1 MYVSGHSETMCLQFF
16 LCMYVSVLCIPT
28 VLVCIL
34 IRTFAD
40 TKQNSFCHS
49 EETVLSERSEEDKT
63 E

>member
-1 MYVSGHSETMCLQFF
+1 MYVSGHSGTMCLQFF
-16 LCMYVSVLCIPT
+16 FMYVYDLCIPT

-49 EETVLSERSEEDKT
+49 EETVLSERREEDKT